1 MPYATSLRMGRLGY
15 QSDAQAA
22 LAVSYNSLESYAASL
37 HGALTQPYAPYEK
50 IGVRNLGGEYNQL
63 GTTLLQIENEFY
75 GTIRPKRVIRSG
87 ERPLHALR
95 ERGVEYVEVRCM
107 DLDPFVPVGI
117 QAQTIRFL
125 DIFLLHCLLADSP
138 RDTPAEI
145 AELGRNQHRAASHGR
160 EPGLALERH
169 GRPVLLVDWAAELL
183 ADCDPIAQA
192 LDEAHATTAYGEA
205 LAAARASI
213 AAPDTLPSARA
224 LDIMAGDFAGSY
236 TAFLRAQSEQTH
248 QHLLALPWP
257 AEQQAAFEAMARESV
272 AERLALEA
280 AETVDFET
288 YRLAYLSPE
297 RLTA

>member
-1 MPYATSLRMGRLGY
+1 
-15 QSDAQAA
+15 
-22 LAVSYNSLESYAASL
+22 
-37 HGALTQPYAPYEK
+37 
-50 IGVRNLGGEYNQL
+50 
-63 GTTLLQIENEFY
+63 
-75 GTIRPKRVIRSG
+75 
-87 ERPLHALR
+87 
-95 ERGVEYVEVRCM
+95 M

-117 QAQTIRFL
+117 AGSTMRFI
-125 DIFLLHCLLADSP
+125 DVFLLHCLLADSP

-169 GRPVLLVDWAAELL
+169 GRPVLLMDWAAELL
-183 ADCDPIAQA
+183 ADCDPIALA

-205 LAAARASI
+205 LAAARAGI
-213 AAPDTLPSARA
+213 ATPDSLPSARA
-224 LDIMAGDFAGSY
+224 LATMAGDFGGSY

-257 AEQQAAFEAMARESV
+257 AEQQAAFEAMTRESV

-280 AETVDFET
+280 AGTVDFET